1 MTRPLVG
8 CSWPR
13 FIISHLCAYEQ
24 DKLGDWSQI
33 LKDDAVW
40 KVWEVLEGGGG
51 EWV

>member
-1 MTRPLVG
+1 MFDDSATG
-8 CSWPR
+8 R

-24 DKLGDWSQI
+24 DKLPVGDWSQI